1 MTAEPSTRRH
11 FDPIGLLMVMGS
23 AISFALTPTLN
34 RLAYDAGSDVSSLV
48 TVRFVVTVPALLVA
62 ILILGRSLKIGMRGW
77 RNSAI
82 VGVLMALTAYGY
94 IAAVAY
100 IPVSLSSLIFYTF
113 PIIVGL
119 AATFVNNEPL
129 TPLRLT
135 MLAAAFA
142 GLVLALGVTFDTL
155 DPRGLGFAFLGAV
168 CAAGSVMWSGRTLGS
183 HDTVVTTFHM
193 MAVACVLA
201 VLAQLWEGPLRLPQT
216 GLGWIGF
223 FGNAAFYCLGLVGF
237 FAGIARV
244 GAIPASMVSNVEPIV
259 SILFAMTM
267 LGEWLSW
274 LQWTG
279 VALVIAAVL
288 AMAESDRRRAQQ
300 LSRA

>member
-1 MTAEPSTRRH
+1 MTTELSTRRH

-34 RLAYDAGSDVSSLV
+34 RLAYDAGSDISSLL
-48 TVRFVVTVPALLVA
+48 TVRFVVTVPALLIVV
-62 ILILGRSLKIGMRGW
+62 LVLGKSLRLDARGW

-82 VGVLMALTAYGY
+82 VGVLMAATAYGY

-113 PIIVGL
+113 PIMVGL
-119 AATFVNNEPL
+119 AATFVNREPL
-129 TPLRLT
+129 TPLRL
-135 MLAAAFA
+135 LLLIAAFA

-155 DPRGLGFAFLGAV
+155 NPLGLGFAFLGAV

-193 MAVACVLA
+193 MAVACALA
-201 VLAQLWEGPLRLPQT
+201 VMAQLWAGPLRLPQT

-267 LGEWLSW
+267 LGERLSW
-274 LQWTG
+274 PQWTG
-279 VALVIAAVL
+279 VVLVIAAIL
-288 AMAESDRRRAQQ
+288 AMAEGDRRRAQR
-300 LSRA
+300 LSPA